1 MLQQIMIIKNTIKQI
16 QHVCF
21 AAVFAVT
28 VVACGATNPP
38 TVSQGH
44 IKSSPDQAA
53 DNESIPQPVTQVPA
67 LPRPGKRKKLETYT
81 VVVNQVP
88 IRELLF
94 SMARDAD
101 LNLDIDNDISGKIT
115 MNAIDQTLPKILERI
130 ESQAAITYF
139 LEDGTLKVRAD
150 KPYLH
155 VYNIDYLNISRT
167 SGGNVSIST
176 EIGATSSGINNA
188 SGGSSSGDNKA
199 NSNIENKSVN
209 EFWGT
214 ITKNIDD
221 IIGQEIEPGLGLK
234 SEGSSN
240 IIVNRESGIIA
251 VRATREKHKLVT
263 KFIDQV
269 VGSAQRQVLIEA
281 TIAEVQLSDK
291 YQAGIDWSLVSET
304 ATVGGAEM
312 LTKGGIQDVIGGS
325 LGSSP
330 FFQLATS
337 GTINGN
343 PLNITLK
350 ALETFGD
357 VKVLSSPKVMTLNNQ
372 TAILKVVDNE
382 VYFNIDVIVIP
393 GNTNTNTTTAFD
405 TTVNTVP
412 VGIVMAVTPYI
423 DEGDTVTLNIRPTIS
438 RIISF
443 VDDPNP
449 ALAAEGVVS
458 QIPVIQVREIETM
471 LKVDDSETAV
481 IGGLMQDQI
490 NKENRGVPILSSIPL
505 LGALFSYTE
514 EKYVKSELVIFI
526 RPVVIETASLDG
538 DLDDYKK
545 YLLEDLQQATSNKLS
560 GTIYHASPE
569 GVSIRDD
576 TNNKLSDQ

>member
-1 MLQQIMIIKNTIKQI
+1 MIIKNIIKRI
-16 QHVCF
+16 KHVCI
-21 AAVFAVT
+21 ASAYTITIGVA

-38 TVSQGH
+38 TISEGH
-44 IKSSPDQAA
+44 IKSTPDSKVA
-53 DNESIPQPVTQVPA
+53 DKASIPQPVTQVPA
-67 LPRPGKRKKLETYT
+67 LPRPGKRVKLETYT

-94 SMARDAD
+94 SMARDAN
-101 LNLDIDNDISGKIT
+101 LNLDIDSDISGKIT

-130 ESQAAITYF
+130 EAQAAINYF

-155 VYNIDYLNISRT
+155 VYNIDYLNIRRA

-176 EIGATSSGINNA
+176 EISATSSGVQG
-188 SGGSSSGDNKA
+188 SGGGGSSGSGGDNKA
-199 NSNIENKSVN
+199 SSKIENKSIN
-209 EFWGT
+209 EFWNT
-214 ITKNIDD
+214 ITKNIGG
-221 IIGQEIEPGLGLK
+221 ILEQEVTTGSASK
-234 SEGSSN
+234 AEGGNN

-251 VRATREKHKLVT
+251 IRASGKKHKII
-263 KFIDQV
+263 KRFIDQV

-281 TIAEVQLSDK
+281 TIAEVALADK
-291 YQAGIDWSLVSET
+291 YQAGIDWAVISET
-304 ATVGGAEM
+304 ATTSTGSTI

-325 LGSSP
+325 LGATP
-330 FFQLATS
+330 VFQLATAGS
-337 GTINGN
+337 INGN

-382 VYFNIDVIVIP
+382 VYFNIDVNVVP
-393 GNTNTNTTTAFD
+393 GNTNTDSLTTVD

-412 VGIVMAVTPYI
+412 VGIVMAVTPFI
-423 DEGDTVTLNIRPTIS
+423 DAGNTVTLNIRPTIS
-438 RIISF
+438 RIIDY
-443 VDDPNP
+443 VADPNP
-449 ALAAEGVVS
+449 LLAEAGVES
-458 QIPVIQVREIETM
+458 LIPVIQVREIETM

-490 NKENRGVPILSSIPL
+490 NKENRGVPFLSSIPL

-514 EKYVKSELVIFI
+514 EEYVKSELVIFI
-526 RPVVIETASLDG
+526 RPVVIENASLDG
-538 DLDDYKK
+538 DLADYKK
-545 YLLEDLQQATSNKLS
+545 YLLEDLQQETSK
-560 GTIYHASPE
+560 
-569 GVSIRDD
+569 
-576 TNNKLSDQ
+576 KLSDQ

>member
-1 MLQQIMIIKNTIKQI
+1 MIIKNIKNRVLQSCI
-16 QHVCF
+16 
-21 AAVFAVT
+21 AAAMASL

-38 TVSQGH
+38 TPSEGH
-44 IKSSPDQAA
+44 IKSTSDKAA
-53 DNESIPQPVTQVPA
+53 AEKALIPQTVTQVPA
-67 LPRPGKRKKLETYT
+67 LPRPGQRENLETYT

-101 LNLDIDNDISGKIT
+101 LNLDIDSDISGKIT
-115 MNAIDQTLPKILERI
+115 MNAIDQTLPKILDRI
-130 ESQAAITYF
+130 ESQADITYF
-139 LEDGTLKVRAD
+139 LDDETIQVKAD

-155 VYNIDYLNISRT
+155 VYNVNYLNISRE
-167 SGGNVSIST
+167 SGGKVSVSS
-176 EIGATSSGINNA
+176 EIGATSSGIQNTGGGG
-188 SGGSSSGDNKA
+188 GGSSGGDNKA
-199 NSNIENKSVN
+199 SSKINNQSVN
-209 EFWGT
+209 EFWSSIT
-214 ITKNIDD
+214 INIGG
-221 IIGQEIEPGLGLK
+221 ILGQEIK
-234 SEGSSN
+234 GSSGKRLTTGNN

-251 VRATREKHKLVT
+251 VRATSKQHKSV
-263 KFIDQV
+263 KSFIDQV
-269 VGSAQRQVLIEA
+269 VGSAHRQVLIEV
-281 TIAEVQLSDK
+281 TIAEVQLSDI
-291 YQAGIDWSLVSET
+291 YQAGIDWSVVSET
-304 ATVGGAEM
+304 ATVGGNTV
-312 LTKGGIQDVIGGS
+312 LTKGGIQDVIGGN

-382 VYFNIDVIVIP
+382 VFFTTDVEVVA
-393 GNTNTNTTTAFD
+393 GQDGKDSTTAID

-412 VGIVMAVTPYI
+412 VGIIMAVTPYI
-423 DEGDTVTLNIRPTIS
+423 DEVETVTLNIRPTIS
-438 RIISF
+438 RIIDF

-449 ALAAEGVVS
+449 LLAEADVVS

-471 LKVDDSETAV
+471 LKVNDSETAV

-490 NKENRGVPILSSIPL
+490 EKRDRGVPVLSSIPL

-514 EKYVKSELVIFI
+514 ERFIKSELVIFI
-526 RPVVIETASLDG
+526 RPVVIEHASLDG
-538 DLDDYKK
+538 DLADYKK
-545 YLLEDLQQATSNKLS
+545 YLLEDIRQGTSDKL
-560 GTIYHASPE
+560 AE
-569 GVSIRDD
+569 
-576 TNNKLSDQ
+576 Q

>member
-1 MLQQIMIIKNTIKQI
+1 MIIINIKNRISKAFI
-16 QHVCF
+16 
-21 AAVFAVT
+21 ASAVAT
-28 VVACGATNPP
+28 SIVACGATNPP
-38 TVSQGH
+38 TISEGH
-44 IKSSPDQAA
+44 IKSTSESEAA
-53 DNESIPQPVTQVPA
+53 EKASIPQPVTQVPA
-67 LPRPGKRKKLETYT
+67 LPRPGKREKLETYT

-101 LNLDIDNDISGKIT
+101 LNLDIDSDISGKIT
-115 MNAIDQTLPKILERI
+115 MNAIDQTLPKILDRI
-130 ESQAAITYF
+130 ESQADVTYF
-139 LEDGTLKVRAD
+139 LEGDTLKVKAD

-155 VYNIDYLNISRT
+155 VYHVDYLNISRE
-167 SGGNVSIST
+167 SGGKVSVST
-176 EIGATSSGINNA
+176 EIGATSSGINSA
-188 SGGSSSGDNKA
+188 GSGGGGGSSSGSGGENKA
-199 NSNIENKSVN
+199 NSDIENESIN
-209 EFWGT
+209 EFWTT
-214 ITKNIDD
+214 ITLNIGG
-221 IIGQEIEPGLGLK
+221 ILGQEIK
-234 SEGSSN
+234 GSSGSRLVTGNN

-251 VRATREKHKLVT
+251 VRATSKQHKSI
-263 KFIDQV
+263 KGFIDQV

-281 TIAEVQLSDK
+281 TIAEVQLSDS
-291 YQAGIDWSLVSET
+291 YQAGIDWSVVSET
-304 ATVGGAEM
+304 SGGVV
-312 LTKGGIQDVIGGS
+312 TKGGVQDVIGGN

-382 VYFNIDVIVIP
+382 VYFNIDVNVVP
-393 GNTNTNTTTAFD
+393 GSVTSNALTTVD

-412 VGIVMAVTPYI
+412 VGIVMAVTPFI
-423 DEGDTVTLNIRPTIS
+423 DEGDAVTLNIRPTIS
-438 RIISF
+438 RIIDF

-449 ALAAEGVVS
+449 LLAEQGVVS

-514 EKYVKSELVIFI
+514 ENYVKSELVIFI
-526 RPVVIETASLDG
+526 RPVIVEDASLDG
-538 DLDDYKK
+538 DLSEYKK
-545 YLLEDLQQATSNKLS
+545 YLLEDIRQETSDKL
-560 GTIYHASPE
+560 AE
-569 GVSIRDD
+569 
-576 TNNKLSDQ
+576 Q

>member
-1 MLQQIMIIKNTIKQI
+1 MIITNTKNRILQ
-16 QHVCF
+16 
-21 AAVFAVT
+21 VFIASAIAT
-28 VVACGATNPP
+28 SIVACGATNPP
-38 TVSQGH
+38 TISEGH
-44 IKSSPDQAA
+44 IESTTESEAA
-53 DNESIPQPVTQVPA
+53 AKASIPKPVTQVPA
-67 LPRPGKRKKLETYT
+67 LPRPGKREKLETYT

-101 LNLDIDNDISGKIT
+101 LNLDIDSDISGNIT
-115 MNAIDQTLPKILERI
+115 MNAIDQTLPKILDRI
-130 ESQAAITYF
+130 ESQAGITYF
-139 LEDGTLKVRAD
+139 LEGDTLKVKAD

-155 VYNIDYLNISRT
+155 VYHVNYLNISRE
-167 SGGNVSIST
+167 SGGKVSVST
-176 EIGATSSGINNA
+176 EIGATSSGITTAGGGGSGGGSGSNA
-188 SGGSSSGDNKA
+188 SQNKA
-199 NSNIENKSVN
+199 NSDIENESIN
-209 EFWGT
+209 EFWST
-214 ITKNIDD
+214 ITLNIGG
-221 IIGQEIEPGLGLK
+221 ILEQEIK
-234 SEGSSN
+234 ASSGARLITGNN

-251 VRATREKHKLVT
+251 VRATSKQHKSI
-263 KFIDQV
+263 KEFIDKV

-291 YQAGIDWSLVSET
+291 YQAGIDWSVVSET
-304 ATVGGAEM
+304 SGGVV
-312 LTKGGIQDVIGGS
+312 TKGGVQDVLGGS

-330 FFQLATS
+330 FFQLATA

-382 VYFNIDVIVIP
+382 VFFTTNVEVDSGSVNQNSQIVI
-393 GNTNTNTTTAFD
+393 D
-405 TTVNTVP
+405 TDVNTVP
-412 VGIVMAVTPYI
+412 VGIVMSVTPYI
-423 DEGDTVTLNIRPTIS
+423 DEVETVTLNIRPTIS
-438 RIISF
+438 RIINF

-449 ALAAEGVVS
+449 LLADAGVVS
-458 QIPVIQVREIETM
+458 QIPVLQVREIETM

-514 EKYVKSELVIFI
+514 EEYVKSELVIFI
-526 RPVVIETASLDG
+526 RPIIVENASLDG
-538 DLDDYKK
+538 DLSDYKK
-545 YLLEDLQQATSNKLS
+545 YLLEDIRQETSDKL
-560 GTIYHASPE
+560 AE
-569 GVSIRDD
+569 
-576 TNNKLSDQ
+576 Q

>member
-1 MLQQIMIIKNTIKQI
+1 MIIKNKIKHI
-16 QHVCF
+16 QHLCLTVLI
-21 AAVFAVT
+21 AIT

-38 TVSQGH
+38 TISQGH
-44 IKSSPDQAA
+44 IKSTSDKAA
-53 DNESIPQPVTQVPA
+53 DKALIPQPVSQVPA

-130 ESQAAITYF
+130 ESQSAITYF
-139 LEDGTLKVRAD
+139 LENGTLKVRAD

-155 VYNIDYLNISRT
+155 VYNIDYLNISRA
-167 SGGNVSIST
+167 SSGNVSIST
-176 EIGATSSGINNA
+176 EIGATSSGVSSA
-188 SGGSSSGDNKA
+188 SGGGNKSGGGSGDNKA
-199 NSNIENKSVN
+199 SSRIENESIN
-209 EFWGT
+209 EFWST
-214 ITKNIDD
+214 ITKNIGG
-221 IIGQEIEPGLGLK
+221 IIQQEINSGAGSKVE
-234 SEGSSN
+234 SSSN

-251 VRATREKHKLVT
+251 VRATSKKHKLVK

-281 TIAEVQLSDK
+281 TIAEVQLSDN

-304 ATVGGAEM
+304 ATVGGSTV

-330 FFQLATS
+330 VFQLATS
-337 GTINGN
+337 GTVNGN

-382 VYFNIDVIVIP
+382 VYFSIDVNVVP
-393 GNTNTNTTTAFD
+393 GNTNTNAVTTVD

-412 VGIVMAVTPYI
+412 VGIVMAVTPFI
-423 DEGDTVTLNIRPTIS
+423 DESDTVTLNVRPTIS
-438 RIISF
+438 RIIDF

-449 ALAAEGVVS
+449 LLADAGVVS

-490 NKENRGVPILSSIPL
+490 NKENRGVPILSSIPI

-526 RPVVIETASLDG
+526 RPVVIENASLDG
-538 DLDDYKK
+538 DLADYKK
-545 YLLEDLQQATSNKLS
+545 YLLEDLQQATS
-560 GTIYHASPE
+560 E
-569 GVSIRDD
+569 
-576 TNNKLSDQ
+576 KLSDQ

>member
-1 MLQQIMIIKNTIKQI
+1 MIIINIKNRISKAFI
-16 QHVCF
+16 
-21 AAVFAVT
+21 ASAVAT
-28 VVACGATNPP
+28 SIVACGATNPP
-38 TVSQGH
+38 TISEGH
-44 IKSSPDQAA
+44 IKSTSESEAA
-53 DNESIPQPVTQVPA
+53 EKASIPQPVTQVPA
-67 LPRPGKRKKLETYT
+67 LPRPGKREKLETYT

-101 LNLDIDNDISGKIT
+101 LNLDIDSDISGKIT
-115 MNAIDQTLPKILERI
+115 MNAIDQTLPKILDRI
-130 ESQAAITYF
+130 ESQADVTYF
-139 LEDGTLKVRAD
+139 LEGDTLKVRAD

-155 VYNIDYLNISRT
+155 VYHVDYLNISRE
-167 SGGNVSIST
+167 SGGKVSVST
-176 EIGATSSGINNA
+176 EIGATSSGINTTGGG
-188 SGGSSSGDNKA
+188 SGGGGSSNSENKA
-199 NSNIENKSVN
+199 NSDIENESIN
-209 EFWGT
+209 EFWTT
-214 ITKNIDD
+214 ITLNIGG
-221 IIGQEIEPGLGLK
+221 ILGQEINA
-234 SEGSSN
+234 SSGSRLVTGNN

-251 VRATREKHKLVT
+251 VRATSKQHKSI
-263 KFIDQV
+263 KGFIDQV

-281 TIAEVQLSDK
+281 TIAEVQLSDS
-291 YQAGIDWSLVSET
+291 YQAGIDWSVVSET
-304 ATVGGAEM
+304 SGGVV
-312 LTKGGIQDVIGGS
+312 TKGGVQDVIGGN

-382 VYFNIDVIVIP
+382 VYFNIDVNVVP
-393 GNTNTNTTTAFD
+393 GSVTSNALTTVD

-412 VGIVMAVTPYI
+412 VGIVMAVTPFI
-423 DEGDTVTLNIRPTIS
+423 DEGDAVTLNIRPTIS
-438 RIISF
+438 RIIDF

-449 ALAAEGVVS
+449 LLAEQGVVS

-490 NKENRGVPILSSIPL
+490 NKENRGVPVLSSIPL

-514 EKYVKSELVIFI
+514 ENYVKSELVIFI
-526 RPVVIETASLDG
+526 RPVIVEDASLDG
-538 DLDDYKK
+538 DLSEYKK
-545 YLLEDLQQATSNKLS
+545 YLLEDIRQETSDKL
-560 GTIYHASPE
+560 AE
-569 GVSIRDD
+569 
-576 TNNKLSDQ
+576 Q

>member
-1 MLQQIMIIKNTIKQI
+1 MLQQMMIIKKTIKQI

-38 TVSQGH
+38 TVSTGH
-44 IKSSPDQAA
+44 IKSRPEQAIDKA
-53 DNESIPQPVTQVPA
+53 SIPQPVTQVPA

-139 LEDGTLKVRAD
+139 LEQGTLKVKAD
-150 KPYLH
+150 KPYLR

-176 EIGATSSGINNA
+176 EIGATSSGIQSA
-188 SGGSSSGDNKA
+188 SGGGNKSGGGSGDNKA
-199 NSNIENKSVN
+199 NSKIENKSVN

-214 ITKNIDD
+214 ITKNIND
-221 IIGQEIEPGLGLK
+221 IIGQEIEPGSGSK
-234 SEGSSN
+234 SESSSN

-251 VRATREKHKLVT
+251 VRTTGKKHKLV
-263 KFIDQV
+263 KNFIDQV

-281 TIAEVQLSDK
+281 TIAEVQLSDL

-304 ATVGGAEM
+304 ATVGGSTV

-325 LGSSP
+325 LGTSP

-423 DEGDTVTLNIRPTIS
+423 DEGDTVTLNVRPTIS

-471 LKVDDSETAV
+471 LKVDNSETAV

-490 NKENRGVPILSSIPL
+490 NKENRGVPILSSIPI

-526 RPVVIETASLDG
+526 RPVVIENASLDG
-538 DLDDYKK
+538 DLADYKK
-545 YLLEDLQQATSNKLS
+545 YLLEDLQQATSK
-560 GTIYHASPE
+560 
-569 GVSIRDD
+569 
-576 TNNKLSDQ
+576 KLSDQ